1 MSGKFRLAAR
11 MAMRTSPAAGSGV
24 GTSFQTRPS
33 GPDRVSQNQACIGR
47 AFVVAGWADDRQL
60 LPSSRGAQAPAY
72 NAPMRILIA
81 NDDGY
86 LAPGLAALVRACAGL
101 GEIDVVAPEQN
112 ASGTSNALT
121 LNRPLSVFEAAGEA
135 VRGFRVVNGTPSD
148 CVHVALTGLLPQRPD
163 LVLSGIN
170 NGANMG
176 DDTLYSGTVAA
187 AMEGYLF
194 GVPAIAFSQV
204 VKGWGELGAAAAAAR
219 RVIDGVLAARVGGGP
234 WLLNVNIPN
243 AADAARLPLRIT
255 RLGRRHASQPVI
267 RQTSPRGEPIYWIGP
282 AGDARDA
289 GEGTDFHATANGCI
303 SVTPLQV
310 DLTDH
315 AGLGRWSALA

>member
-1 MSGKFRLAAR
+1 
-11 MAMRTSPAAGSGV
+11 
-24 GTSFQTRPS
+24 
-33 GPDRVSQNQACIGR
+33 
-47 AFVVAGWADDRQL
+47 
-60 LPSSRGAQAPAY
+60 
-72 NAPMRILIA
+72 MRILIA

-121 LNRPLSVFEAAGEA
+121 LNRPLSVFEASGEA
-135 VRGFRVVNGTPSD
+135 VRGFKVVNGTPSD
-148 CVHVALTGLLPQRPD
+148 CVHVALTGLLPHRPD

-176 DDTLYSGTVAA
+176 DDPLYSGTVAA
-187 AMEGYLF
+187 ALEGELF
-194 GVPAIAFSQV
+194 GIPAIAFSQV
-204 VKGWGELGAAAAAAR
+204 LKGWGEIDAAAATAR
-219 RVIDGVLAARVGGGP
+219 SIVDRVLSGSLPSGP

-243 AADAARLPLRIT
+243 VADAAQRPRCIT

-267 RQTSPRGEPIYWIGP
+267 RQTNPRGEAIYWIGP
-282 AGDARDA
+282 AGEARDG
-289 GEGTDFHATANGCI
+289 GEGTDFHATAQGQVSI
-303 SVTPLQV
+303 TPLQV

-315 AGLGRWSALA
+315 AALSRWAALA